1 MQDYHNLDIWKR
13 SHVQALNVRK
23 ATRKFPRSGYSQ
35 LKNQMTTSAES
46 MAFNIVEG
54 CGARTQKE
62 FARFL
67 DITIKS
73 AFELEYQLQLAHD
86 YGVLPV
92 ERHAKLSK
100 ETVEIRKMTFSL
112 QKKVRGS
119 DEDPQ

>member
-13 SHVQALNVRK
+13 SHVHALNVRK
-23 ATRKFPRSGYSQ
+23 ATRKFPRSGYSE
-35 LKNQMTTSAES
+35 LKKQMTTAAES

-54 CGARTQKE
+54 CGARTQKD

-73 AFELEYQLQLAHD
+73 AFELEYQLRLACD

-92 ERHAKLSK
+92 ERNEKLSK
-100 ETVEIRKMTFSL
+100 ETVEIRKMTYSL
-112 QKKVRGS
+112 QQKVLAS
-119 DEDPQ
+119 Q